1 MRVEYRVMT
10 PESVEFSYELAGLAS
25 RGLAALIDYAVMVA
39 LYLILW
45 VFASLIAVAT
55 LTMGAGLSFSLAIVA
70 SFVVSSGYFAFCEW
84 RFQGQTVGKRVMNL
98 RVVDDRG
105 LNIDFYQALIRNLLR
120 GVDALPSLHLL
131 GGFFVVPFYGVGV
144 VSAMLNDRQKRVGDF
159 AAGTLVVK
167 VRSRV
172 APSAVMPPTD
182 KYNTLQED
190 GSLRARIRATLKI
203 EERET
208 LLQLC
213 MRRSELELPARQRL
227 FAEAATL
234 LEQRLNVA
242 REPFMS
248 EDKFVQNIA
257 AIALAETPGRRT
269 LGLGRPPRP
278 TVTEDA
284 AGERQPEY
292 ERVP

>member
-45 VFASLIAVAT
+45 VFGAIIAFATLGMGGGLSISLAVVAT
-55 LTMGAGLSFSLAIVA
+55 
-70 SFVVSSGYFAFCEW
+70 FVVSSGYFAFCEW

-120 GVDALPSLHLL
+120 GVDALPSILL
-131 GGFFVVPFYGVGV
+131 GDFFAVPLYGVGV
-144 VSAMLNDRQKRVGDF
+144 ISAMLNDRQKRVGDF

-190 GSLRARIRATLKI
+190 GSLRTRIRATLKI

-227 FAEAATL
+227 FAEAAAV
-234 LEQRLNVA
+234 LEQRLGVT

-248 EDKFVQNIA
+248 EEKFVQNIA

-278 TVTEDA
+278 TPMENGT
-284 AGERQPEY
+284 GERESQY